1 MKLIVV
7 AALVVA
13 GFYFAYQI
21 VGVLFMLFFAV
32 VLTLVLNAPTMWLVK
47 KKVPRTLAAIIVFF
61 VTMVFLGFVGW
72 LVIPRILEQVS
83 TLVANLPG
91 YIEGMQDNLADALAD
106 YPSLQKKVVESTSMK
121 EILPSTRRL
130 ITSLSRFSFSL
141 IGGIFMLVFFFSIIL
156 YMLIEPRPLLET
168 YLMFF
173 SEENRPKA
181 AEAMARS
188 SRMMVGYMWS
198 NVVVGTIEAVLI
210 FAFLTYMDV
219 PGVWVWAGLALFSE
233 MIPKLG
239 PYVMAAPP
247 VLIAL
252 AIDPMTALWVALFY
266 LVMNEL
272 MGDFVVP
279 KIRASTMNLHP
290 VSSLFVMLAM
300 AGAFGIVGALI
311 ATPLTAF
318 IKAYYEV
325 FYLENK
331 STRGV
336 NRQIDKILER
346 KVQE

>member
-1 MKLIVV
+1 
-7 AALVVA
+7 
-13 GFYFAYQI
+13 
-21 VGVLFMLFFAV
+21 
-32 VLTLVLNAPTMWLVK
+32 
-47 KKVPRTLAAIIVFF
+47 
-61 VTMVFLGFVGW
+61 
-72 LVIPRILEQVS
+72 
-83 TLVANLPG
+83 
-91 YIEGMQDNLADALAD
+91 MQDNLADALAD

-239 PYVMAAPP
+239 PYIMAAPP

-300 AGAFGIVGALI
+300 ACAFGIVGALI

-336 NRQIDKILER
+336 NRQIDKILEC